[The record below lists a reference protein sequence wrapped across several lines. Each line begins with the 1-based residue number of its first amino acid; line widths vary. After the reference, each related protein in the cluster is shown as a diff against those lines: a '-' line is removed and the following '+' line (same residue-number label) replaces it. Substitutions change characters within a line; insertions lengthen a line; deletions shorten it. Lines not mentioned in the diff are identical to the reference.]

1 MRTVT
6 INGCFD
12 GLHAG
17 HIFMLGYARGQGDRL
32 IVGINCDDYIRDK
45 KRDTPFHTEA
55 ERIETIM
62 RLGIVHDVKIFTE
75 DNPVEFIKS
84 VKPYVHCISEA
95 YGFNCV
101 DGRYCSALGI
111 RVAIVPLV
119 NYPSATELE
128 GKSIYEAL
136 PNGA

>member
-17 HIFMLGYARGQGDRL
+17 HIFMLGYARAQGDRL
-32 IVGINCDDYIRDK
+32 VVGINCDDYIRKK
-45 KRDTPFHTEA
+45 KRDTPFHCEPD
-55 ERIETIM
+55 RINTIK
-62 RLGIVHDVKIFTE
+62 RLGIVDDVYVFTE
-75 DNPVEFIKS
+75 DNPVNFIKD
-84 VKPYVHCISEA
+84 VKPDVHCISAA
-95 YGFNCV
+95 YGFDCV
-101 DGRYCSALGI
+101 DGRYCSAMGI

-136 PNGA
+136 PNGT